1 MNRWTLKVVLM
12 TASVL
17 LLTACPKKGG
27 KSAAAPAPGAGGVCT
42 IGPTGGCVGQVA
54 YNGSGRWNGTLNVA
68 PGQIQLYRQFL
79 IENGLCYGY
88 QCNQPTN
95 FVGVSIRL
103 NGGQARVSITPYE
116 FNGWSRN
123 RLSRNAH
130 VTSVNNV
137 SSFNMVL
144 IDPNQYYTQI
154 GQQAMAAPVNTIQLA
169 NAFTTAY
176 GDVITTTLFYRN
188 VPIASGQLQGRRS
201 QYGYGGQPQPVP
213 YGGQPA
219 PGVTPYYR

>member
-12 TASVL
+12 AASVL

-27 KSAAAPAPGAGGVCT
+27 NSAAAPAPGPAAGGVCT
-42 IGPTGGCVGQVA
+42 IGPNGGCVGQVA
-54 YNGSGRWNGTLNVA
+54 YTGSGRWNGTLNVA
-68 PGQIQLYRQFL
+68 PGQIHLYRQFL

-95 FVGVSIRL
+95 FVGVTMRL

-116 FNGWSRN
+116 FNGWSRH

-137 SSFNMVL
+137 SSFNLVL
-144 IDPNQYYTQI
+144 IDPNQYFAQN
-154 GQQAMAAPVNTIQLA
+154 GQQSLVYPPQPIVAPVNTIQLA

-201 QYGYGGQPQPVP
+201 HYSGQHQN
-213 YGGQPA
+213 A
-219 PGVTPYYR
+219 PGVAPYYR